1 MKRVVLIG
9 HCGFDSVGLKNAV
22 LRVWPDAQVIGVRY
36 DAELKTAI
44 EQGADL
50 LLINR
55 TLSGFSAADGIGLI
69 RQVKQTYPQTRCMLI
84 SNYDDAQQA
93 AVAAGAV
100 RGFGKNDLGSRTV
113 DDLLRS
119 AMAIESPV
127 NRT

>member
-1 MKRVVLIG
+1 VVLIG

-22 LRVWPDAQVIGVRY
+22 LRVWPDAQVIGARH
-36 DAELKTAI
+36 DAELNNAI
-44 EQGADL
+44 EQGAEL

-55 TLSGFSAADGIGLI
+55 TIGGFSAADGIEMI
-69 RQVKQTYPQTRCMLI
+69 RQVKQTHPQTRCMLI

-100 RGFGKNDLGSRTV
+100 RGFGKNDLGSRMV

-119 AMAIESPV
+119 ALTSESPV